1 MRLRYSPFSPFARKV
16 LVAALEIG
24 CAPRL
29 RLVPADVWA
38 QDTNIHDDNPI
49 GKVPALVS
57 GDGTFVGST
66 LICEYLDSLHHGPK
80 LIPPAGSARWAVL
93 CRHALADGIME
104 AAVAHVVERLRR
116 PESARWD
123 GWLLRQEGKILRAL
137 AVLERGEFARAFDLA
152 SLTLACALAYL
163 DFRLP
168 RLGWR
173 EHCPTLVSWFDVVA
187 ERASM
192 RSTTPERL
200 SELASGPTLSL
211 AATPIRA
218 GLSDSNPGAT

>member
-16 LVAALEIG
+16 LVAAFEIG

-29 RLVPADVWA
+29 KLVPADVWA
-38 QDTNIHDDNPI
+38 EDTDIHDDNPI
-49 GKVPALVS
+49 GKVPALIS

-66 LICEYLDSLHHGPK
+66 LICEYLDSLHQGPK
-80 LIPPAGSARWAVL
+80 LIPPAGCSRWTVL

-116 PESARWD
+116 PEKARWD
-123 GWLLRQEGKILRAL
+123 GWLLRQEGKILCTL
-137 AVLERGEFARAFDLA
+137 AVLERSKPACAFDLA
-152 SLTLACALAYL
+152 NLTLACALAYL

-168 RLGWR
+168 RLEWR
-173 EHCPTLVSWFDVVA
+173 AHYPTLAAWLDVAA

-192 RSTTPERL
+192 RATTPGHL
-200 SELASGPTLSL
+200 SELASGQTMSL
-211 AATPIRA
+211 ATAASPA
-218 GLSDSNPGAT
+218 ELSGSTPGA